1 MFHQFLA
8 WKSLETPMFFFN
20 RWYSQLTSWLSNFN
34 RKAVLQREAKTS
46 TLPPIEA
53 KFDVSRISIALL
65 EFNCFPT
72 VSIDVPS
79 NWNKKTNPK
88 TWYDYELPCR
98 YQLGLRT
105 NGKQKR
111 SGRHRKSGT
120 LVTWRFRSQKE
131 DRETPVCGGDER
143 VYGMDASLNK
153 AITKL
158 PNGPMIWR
166 VQTKVPVEVVLFS
179 IFVRYY
185 RVRLKPFCRLAN
197 RHRDTHSAGILLNG
211 HFNQTSDETT
221 QGMTFAQTWGEEWKA
236 PKEWKGEK
244 EWKGASNDWSGGS
257 TDAWVAS
264 DLIYFH
270 IYFASDTV
278 FHKLPPGIMAVNSSV
293 PSEDFSFL
301 YNFWSCST
309 CMTNE
314 SKAM

>member
-1 MFHQFLA
+1 MAKQFQQKSGASTGSKNINVATHRSKVWCQQDFHCNARVQLL
-8 WKSLETPMFFFN
+8 SNGFN
-20 RWYSQLTSWLSNFN
+20 RRSLQLKQKNTH
-34 RKAVLQREAKTS
+34 
-46 TLPPIEA
+46 
-53 KFDVSRISIALL
+53 
-65 EFNCFPT
+65 
-72 VSIDVPS
+72 
-79 NWNKKTNPK
+79 PK

-105 NGKQKR
+105 NGNQKR

-197 RHRDTHSAGILLNG
+197 RHRDTHSVGILLNG

-278 FHKLPPGIMAVNSSV
+278 FHNLPPGIMAVNSSV

-301 YNFWSCST
+301 HNFWSCST